1 MRRVSVRRSGGAGDL
16 WLAVAGLA
24 VGVLAGVALRSLS
37 GTVDRRRV
45 RDLVAGLTGTRPKP
59 ASARLLAQ
67 RVVDALD
74 DDLGLHGL
82 AFSVATVDRGHLE
95 LHGWVPNRAL
105 RARAI
110 RVATL
115 AVPEAEIVNR
125 LQVRDEDDTPVD
137 PPAVQQPA

>member
-1 MRRVSVRRSGGAGDL
+1 MHRVSVRRSGGPGDL
-16 WLAVAGLA
+16 WLVVAGLA
-24 VGVLAGVALRSLS
+24 VGILAGAALRSLG
-37 GTVDRRRV
+37 GTVDRQQV
-45 RDLVAGLTGTRPKP
+45 RDLVSGLTGSRSKP

-82 AFSVATVDRGHLE
+82 AFSVAAVDRGHLE

-110 RVATL
+110 RVATA
-115 AVPEAEIVNR
+115 AVPEAEVVNR
-125 LQVRDEDDTPVD
+125 LQVRDEDETPVD
-137 PPAVQQPA
+137 PRTVRQPA